1 MGSMLQGKIGS
12 TEIERATRVTRC
24 HGIAGSLLSKMERKK
39 SFHGNQDLHKMSSLR
54 FVKGHLGHFQ
64 APGTDKK
71 ENIIKQF
78 LKMEARTPMLSSKT
92 HHTPPICEF
101 VMFDRFV

>member
-24 HGIAGSLLSKMERKK
+24 LSKMERKK
-39 SFHGNQDLHKMSSLR
+39 SFHENQDLHKMSSLR